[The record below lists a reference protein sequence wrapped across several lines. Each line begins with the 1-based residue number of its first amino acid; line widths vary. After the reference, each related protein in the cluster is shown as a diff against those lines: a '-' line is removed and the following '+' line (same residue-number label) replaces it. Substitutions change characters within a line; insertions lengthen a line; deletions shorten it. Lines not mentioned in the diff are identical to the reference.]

1 MKRLTWL
8 AVLTFVACAAP
19 MPMPTP
25 VEPGMT
31 VPDFQLTDVNLAS
44 STARQQVGPKTYE
57 GKITGWYFGHSS

>member
-19 MPMPTP
+19 MP
-25 VEPGMT
+25 